1 MRSLAEHENETA
13 SQRGLE
19 WIHAPE
25 TWLGMP
31 ATRVLVLLMTKER
44 AAYEQ
49 AHPEAKSIVGSPV
62 PHSLWPQSISSAS
75 TLKDAMDDAQRRK
88 AAAPALT
95 SAERTLRHKAIALTL
110 RMLGAEEARACMDAG
125 ELQPRGGP
133 KQESMAEQE
142 QVEVQIEGQPHQLPQ
157 QPQQEP
163 EEEQKQEEPKQEQ
176 AQAQDQAQAAAPVQ
190 AEQASPSAAEAQEQ
204 PSSSQAAEQQP
215 SPSAAAEQAE
225 QPAQAAQP
233 EQAEQ
238 PAQPEQ

>member
-25 TWLGMP
+25 VWLGMP

-62 PHSLWPQSISSAS
+62 PHSLWPQSISAASA
-75 TLKDAMDDAQRRK
+75 LKDAMDDAQRRK
-88 AAAPALT
+88 ANAPALT
-95 SAERTLRHKAIALTL
+95 SAERNLRHKAIALTL
-110 RMLGAEEARACMDAG
+110 RMLGAEEARAVMDAG
-125 ELQPRGGP
+125 ELQHRGGP
-133 KQESMAEQE
+133 KQESMTDTEK
-142 QVEVQIEGQPHQLPQ
+142 VEVQIEGQPHQLPQ

-163 EEEQKQEEPKQEQ
+163 EEQKQEEPKQEQ
-176 AQAQDQAQAAAPVQ
+176 APEQVLVPAPAQ
-190 AEQASPSAAEAQEQ
+190 AEQASPSAAEVQASEQ

-215 SPSAAAEQAE
+215 SPSAGAEQQE
-225 QPAQAAQP
+225 QPAQAVQP
-233 EQAEQ
+233 EQAGQ